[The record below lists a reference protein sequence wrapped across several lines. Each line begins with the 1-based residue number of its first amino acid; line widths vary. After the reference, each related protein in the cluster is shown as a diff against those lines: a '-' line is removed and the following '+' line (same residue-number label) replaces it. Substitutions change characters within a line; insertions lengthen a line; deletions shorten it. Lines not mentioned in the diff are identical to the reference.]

1 MVKLLARL
9 WRWLKNKFFP
19 SPPPLPKPT
28 VTKPSNLEYE
38 NALLAL
44 LEEAAKGKTWG
55 NLQGVLITR
64 GIDSEELARWLEKFG
79 QRWLES
85 PDRYEEL
92 ALKLEVLANVAQG
105 DLGNVV
111 GRLSGLFAE
120 VRGKE
125 GDSKVNESLSDSS
138 QVQDND
144 YEAFYNQGNELA
156 KSGKYEE
163 AIASY
168 EKAINIQPDC
178 YLAWNNRGLALNE
191 LGKYEEAIASCD
203 RAINIQPDCYLAWN
217 NRGLALNRLGK
228 YEEAIASC
236 DRAINIQ
243 PDCYLAWNNRGLA
256 LNELGKYEEAIASC
270 DRAIDIQ
277 PDCYVAWNNRGWA
290 LNELGRYEEA
300 IASCEKAIDIQPD
313 CYPAWV
319 NRSVAAYDSPGY
331 DSFIS
336 SPEQLIVYFSNKI
349 DPQFFQKPSPS
360 QLNPELNKRGYEG
373 QLASLQ
379 AELDKAILRDTHP
392 EGWGFLHHHIG
403 KAHYHHSRNHPY
415 PHSFRIKAENS
426 YKTALLT
433 LTAKDFPELHLEVL
447 GDLIAVLLDLDEIEE
462 ARELQRQGTDLLQL
476 LLGEEK
482 RTQRQKQQLMQKFTP
497 LEQLTVDLEV
507 KSGNFTAAWELAEE
521 SKNTCLRWLLDA
533 EEFPQVDYQ
542 KIQKLLCHDTAIVYW
557 HLSPSNLTTF
567 VIFPNSTIPMMV
579 EGNLSQIL
587 AWEEWLKKWH
597 PDKTNLEAKLTS
609 LQTILATIPMQEELK
624 NRKITNLILIPHRD
638 LHRLPLHCLFDEFIC
653 SYLPSGQI
661 GLTREKLSCLTPLE
675 NLLLVENPESEPEVN
690 GKAKKL
696 GSLPYAEV
704 ECALIAELFSH
715 RHTLANDQATKE
727 ALTEA
732 VENNQQILHYA
743 GHGAYNSLNP
753 VQSCLFLTGTEQF
766 NLTNIINLD
775 LTAYQLVS
783 LSACETAVTGNQTI
797 TDEYVGLVS
806 AFLKAG
812 VNYVISTLWEVESAA
827 TMMLMVEFYQELSQE
842 KSPAI
847 ALQCAQNLLRNGTKE
862 KLLTWVDTASS
873 QLTQEKYRG
882 ARASLRDLRNEIATM
897 EENPFRNPYYWAAFT
912 ISGR

>member
-1 MVKLLARL
+1 MVKLLARF

-19 SPPPLPKPT
+19 SPPPVTEPT
-28 VTKPSNLEYE
+28 VTKPSRNLSKQRNIDQE
-38 NALLAL
+38 NTS
-44 LEEAAKGKTWG
+44 LEP
-55 NLQGVLITR
+55 NLPKR
-64 GIDSEELARWLEKFG
+64 E
-79 QRWLES
+79 
-85 PDRYEEL
+85 
-92 ALKLEVLANVAQG
+92 ALKL
-105 DLGNVV
+105 
-111 GRLSGLFAE
+111 
-120 VRGKE
+120 
-125 GDSKVNESLSDSS
+125 
-138 QVQDND
+138 
-144 YEAFYNQGNELA
+144 YEQGNSWAALGRY
-156 KSGKYEE
+156 KK

-168 EKAINIQPDC
+168 EQALEIKPDC
-178 YLAWNNRGLALNE
+178 YQAWHVRG
-191 LGKYEEAIASCD
+191 
-203 RAINIQPDCYLAWN
+203 
-217 NRGLALNRLGK
+217 
-228 YEEAIASC
+228 
-236 DRAINIQ
+236 
-243 PDCYLAWNNRGLA
+243 
-256 LNELGKYEEAIASC
+256 
-270 DRAIDIQ
+270 
-277 PDCYVAWNNRGWA
+277 YV
-290 LNELGRYEEA
+290 LQELGRYEEA
-300 IASCEKAIDIQPD
+300 IASFDRVIKIKPDLYIAWYSRGNALYELGRYEEALASYEQALKIKPD
-313 CYPAWV
+313 CYQALSNRGTVLCQLGRYGEALASYEQALEIKPDDYQAWYSRGNALYELGRYEEALASYEQALQIKPDDYQAWV
-319 NRSVAAYDSPGY
+319 NRGNAAYKSPNY
-331 DSFIS
+331 NPLASNLLTLSF
-336 SPEQLIVYFSNKI
+336 PNKI
-349 DPQFFQKPSPS
+349 DPQFFQKPSLS
-360 QLNPELNKRGYEG
+360 QLNPELNQRGYPG
-373 QLASLQ
+373 QLASLH
-379 AELDKAILRDTHP
+379 AELDRAIRRDTHP
-392 EGWGFLHHHIG
+392 EGWGDLHYTIG
-403 KAHYHHSRNHPY
+403 KAHYFQSRNHPH

-426 YKTALLT
+426 YKTALQT
-433 LTAKDFPELHLEVL
+433 LTAKDFGELHLEVL
-447 GDLIAVLLDLDEIEE
+447 GDLIAVLLDLDEIKE
-462 ARELQRQGTDLLQL
+462 ARELRRQGTDLLQL

-482 RTQRQKQQLMQKFTP
+482 RTQRQKQKLVRKFAP

-507 KSGNFTAAWELAEE
+507 KSGNITAAWELAEE
-521 SKNTCLRWLLDA
+521 SKNTCLRWLLDT

-567 VIFPNSTIPMMV
+567 VISPNSTIPMVV

-597 PDKTNLEAKLTS
+597 PDKTNLEEKLTS
-609 LQTILATIPMQEELK
+609 LPTILATIPMREELK

-675 NLLLVENPESEPEVN
+675 NLLLVENPNSKPEVN

-704 ECALIAELFSH
+704 ESALIAQLFSH
-715 RHTLANDQATKE
+715 RHTLANKHVAKE

-827 TMMLMVEFYQELSQE
+827 TMILMVEFYQELSQG
-842 KSPAI
+842 KSPVI
-847 ALQCAQNLLRNGTKE
+847 ALKCAQNFLRNVTKE
-862 KLLTWVDTASS
+862 KLLTWVDTAIS
-873 QLTQEKYRG
+873 QLTQEKHMG
-882 ARASLRDLRNEIATM
+882 VRASLRDLRNEIAKM
-897 EENPFRNPYYWAAFT
+897 EEYPYRNPYYWAAFT

>member
-1 MVKLLARL
+1 M
-9 WRWLKNKFFP
+9 
-19 SPPPLPKPT
+19 LPKPE
-28 VTKPSNLEYE
+28 LHELYFE
-38 NALLAL
+38 Q
-44 LEEAAKGKTWG
+44 G
-55 NLQGVLITR
+55 NLCC
-64 GIDSEELARWLEKFG
+64 
-79 QRWLES
+79 
-85 PDRYEEL
+85 
-92 ALKLEVLANVAQG
+92 
-105 DLGNVV
+105 DLG
-111 GRLSGLFAE
+111 RY
-120 VRGKE
+120 K
-125 GDSKVNESLSDSS
+125 
-138 QVQDND
+138 
-144 YEAFYNQGNELA
+144 
-156 KSGKYEE
+156 E
-163 AIASY
+163 AIVSY
-168 EKAINIQPDC
+168 DQALQIKPDY
-178 YLAWNNRGLALNE
+178 YLAWENRGFAL
-191 LGKYEEAIASCD
+191 
-203 RAINIQPDCYLAWN
+203 Q
-217 NRGLALNRLGK
+217 
-228 YEEAIASC
+228 
-236 DRAINIQ
+236 
-243 PDCYLAWNNRGLA
+243 
-256 LNELGKYEEAIASC
+256 
-270 DRAIDIQ
+270 
-277 PDCYVAWNNRGWA
+277 
-290 LNELGRYEEA
+290 ELGRYEEA
-300 IASCEKAIDIQPD
+300 IASYDQALQIKPDYYSGIWVNRGFSLENLGRYEEAIASYDQALQIKPDYYQACFNQGYALQKLGKHEKAIVSFDQVLQIKPDYYQAWINRGNSLNDLGRKEEAIDSYDRALQVQPD
-313 CYPAWV
+313 NYLAWENRGNV
-319 NRSVAAYDSPGY
+319 LVDLRRYEEAIDSYDRALQVQPDNYQGWFQRSVAAYSSPGY
-331 DSFIS
+331 DSFAS
-336 SPEQLIVYFSNKI
+336 SPQQLIISFLNKI

-373 QLASLQ
+373 QLASLHD
-379 AELDKAILRDTHP
+379 ELDKAIRRDTHP
-392 EGWGFLHHHIG
+392 EGWGFLHHRVG
-403 KAHYHHSRNHPY
+403 KAHYHQSRNHRY
-415 PHSFRIKAENS
+415 PNSFRIKAENS

-827 TMMLMVEFYQELSQE
+827 TMILMVEFYQELSQG

-847 ALQCAQNLLRNGTKE
+847 ALQSAKNLLRNGNKE
-862 KLLTWVDTASS
+862 KLLTWVDTAIS
-873 QLTQEKYRG
+873 QLTQEKYMG
-882 ARASLRDLRNEIATM
+882 VRASLRDLRNEIAKM
-897 EENPFRNPYYWAAFT
+897 EEYPYRNPYYWAAFT